1 MYAPDGEVV
10 LALRILRTFNFSH
23 HVLTTF
29 VKEAVVPLLSS
40 DSDELREVCALIVS
54 DNQYPFLRHCLIVVT
69 RLQRW
74 LVRTQSSRNHPSSCP
89 ASTRYRF
96 CAHPATLC

>member
-40 DSDELREVCALIVS
+40 DSDELREVCALICAMQSVS
-54 DNQYPFLRHCLIVVT
+54 FYE
-69 RLQRW
+69 
-74 LVRTQSSRNHPSSCP
+74 
-89 ASTRYRF
+89 
-96 CAHPATLC
+96 TLFNCRD